1 MARPARGRDPEHVFT
16 PSVIPFQGGIE
27 MEERIPQEH
36 IASELKVI
44 PGLSVF
50 LNQGGSISI
59 RLVSWNY
66 DREVMEEELFAI
78 DQELLPGLI

>member
-1 MARPARGRDPEHVFT
+1 
-16 PSVIPFQGGIE
+16 

-44 PGLSVF
+44 SGLSVF

-78 DQELLPGLI
+78 DQELLPGLIKALRSMQKELGVKG